1 MQKSK
6 ATRTVLL
13 FCVIKEVCMPKA
25 KDPGREIRAQTERV
39 ALLGLKRLEE
49 ILTDPD
55 TSNADVIKGLS
66 LLFERIYQRDAADS
80 GMLGDFEI
88 RLKA

>member
-1 MQKSK
+1 
-6 ATRTVLL
+6 
-13 FCVIKEVCMPKA
+13 MPKA

-49 ILTDPD
+49 ILTDPE
-55 TSNADVIKGLS
+55 TPHADVFKGLS
-66 LLFERIYQRDAADS
+66 LLFERIYQRESADGS
-80 GMLGDFEI
+80 MLGDFEI